1 MKTWNGGIKG
11 MSPGFA
17 ALSPPQ
23 ATVRLFDPVFCV
35 LTPPPPHMRHMR
47 SLIPG
52 HVSIQFRA
60 VDYRKIG
67 EDHKLLIIYKI
78 TKTVRAL

>member
-23 ATVRLFDPVFCV
+23 ATARLFDPVFCV
-35 LTPPPPHMRHMR
+35 LPHSPPPPHMR
-47 SLIPG
+47 SLVPG
-52 HVSIQFRA
+52 HVSIQFRV

-67 EDHKLLIIYKI
+67 EAHKLLII
-78 TKTVRAL
+78 

>member
-23 ATVRLFDPVFCV
+23 ATARLFDPVFCV
-35 LTPPPPHMRHMR
+35 LTPPPPHNMR
-47 SLIPG
+47 SLFPG
-52 HVSIQFRA
+52 HLSIQFRV

-78 TKTVRAL
+78 TEIVRAL